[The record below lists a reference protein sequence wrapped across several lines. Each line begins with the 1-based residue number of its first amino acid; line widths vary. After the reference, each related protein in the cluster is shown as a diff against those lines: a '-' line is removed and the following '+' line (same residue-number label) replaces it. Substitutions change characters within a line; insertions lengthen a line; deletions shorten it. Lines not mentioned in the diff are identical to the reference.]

1 MNLTIEQMRKIVDGA
16 PEDGTHFKLLLGVSI
31 FYLLS
36 SNDEADLAGL
46 WIDDG
51 DDSYWGLSSYQ
62 NWELLLEENRFI
74 SIADLRAA
82 IADHDRTDYVSDI
95 RNHISPMTIVQG
107 D

>member
-16 PEDGTHFKLLLGVSI
+16 PETATVICDGKYYGEWSYTGWVVSDGARWVDCKKPKGQIIKLDAI
-31 FYLLS
+31 
-36 SNDEADLAGL
+36 
-46 WIDDG
+46 
-51 DDSYWGLSSYQ
+51 
-62 NWELLLEENRFI
+62 
-74 SIADLRAA
+74 RAA

>member
-16 PEDGTHFKLLLGVSI
+16 PAIANFYIPGNGYTRMGSVLLDG
-31 FYLLS
+31 
-36 SNDEADLAGL
+36 A
-46 WIDDG
+46 
-51 DDSYWGLSSYQ
+51 
-62 NWELLLEENRFI
+62 I
-74 SIADLRAA
+74 SLNDLRAA

>member
-31 FYLLS
+31 FYLIS

-95 RNHISPMTIVQG
+95 RNRISPMTIVQG